1 MEDREVLQQIK
12 GLTIS
17 QRERILRVI
26 KEYFSLNSQLE
37 STMPTIYPYCHAH
50 AKFIKRGK
58 LKKVN
63 KQRFSCKECGHKF
76 LTLLEHYLKEEDQ
89 ILSGTIEFDET
100 YLLES
105 QKGKKT
111 ENRKARHRGEPSSL
125 RWNISRASMSSH
137 HNR

>member
-1 MEDREVLQQIK
+1 MK
-12 GLTIS
+12 IS
-17 QRERILRVI
+17 QEEFIEIGLDTLPLVPIRTTAVR
-26 KEYFSLNSQLE
+26 LNRSVK
-37 STMPTIYPYCHAH
+37 CV
-50 AKFIKRGK
+50 FFNR
-58 LKKVN
+58 
-63 KQRFSCKECGHKF
+63 HKF